1 MRKSVTLDSIDHPL
15 VIESVKGVL
24 FELMFDVRDYAEPKN
39 RKQRFFERRLYALAA
54 VRKRF
59 EKWIEMT
66 LEGKIAW

>member
-1 MRKSVTLDSIDHPL
+1 
-15 VIESVKGVL
+15 
-24 FELMFDVRDYAEPKN
+24 MFDVRDYAEPKN